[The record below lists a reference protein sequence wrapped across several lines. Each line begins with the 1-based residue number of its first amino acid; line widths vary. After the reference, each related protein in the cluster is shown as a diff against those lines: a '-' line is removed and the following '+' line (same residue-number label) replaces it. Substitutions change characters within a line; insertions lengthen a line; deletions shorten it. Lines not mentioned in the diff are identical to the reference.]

1 MKFKVK
7 TSATSANIGAGFD
20 CMGLA
25 LGLYNEMTVSDEGDK
40 KLEIIGGVG
49 VPCGKDNLIYR
60 SMREVFKIV
69 GREPKSI
76 KIEQYDAIPM
86 ASGLGSSAA
95 CVVSGVA
102 AANALVGSPLS
113 MKEMVAVCSRMD
125 GHPDNVLPALLGGVT
140 AGVMT
145 KCGVEY
151 IREDA
156 VGIKA
161 VALTPNFPLHTEES
175 RKALPDS
182 YSREDVVFSLSRAVL
197 GFAALTS
204 GQVEKLAVVD
214 DRLHQPYRK
223 PLINGYEAAE
233 KVLKDLGALCVYLS
247 GAGPTLVGLFRKAD
261 AVGKADIPDG
271 WARRDLEVENSGI
284 RLIPLG

>member
-25 LGLYNEMTVSDEGDK
+25 LGLYNEITVSDEGDK
-40 KLEIIGGVG
+40 ALEIVGGVG
-49 VPCGKDNLIYR
+49 VPCGEDNLIYR
-60 SMREVFKIV
+60 SMREVFRLV
-69 GREPKSI
+69 GRQPNAI
-76 KIEQYDAIPM
+76 KIEQFDAIPM

-102 AANALVGSPLS
+102 AANALIGSPLS
-113 MKEMVAVCSRMD
+113 MREMVTICSKMD

-145 KCGVEY
+145 KGGVEY

-161 VALTPNFPLHTEES
+161 VALTPDFPLHTEQS
-175 RKALPDS
+175 RKVLPNA

-223 PLINGYEAAE
+223 PLIEGYDAAE
-233 KVLKDLGALCVYLS
+233 KTLKDLGALCVYLS
-247 GAGPTLVGLFRKAD
+247 GAGPTLVGLFRKSD
-261 AVGKADIPDG
+261 FVGETVVPNG
-271 WARRDLEVENSGI
+271 WTRRDLEVENSGI